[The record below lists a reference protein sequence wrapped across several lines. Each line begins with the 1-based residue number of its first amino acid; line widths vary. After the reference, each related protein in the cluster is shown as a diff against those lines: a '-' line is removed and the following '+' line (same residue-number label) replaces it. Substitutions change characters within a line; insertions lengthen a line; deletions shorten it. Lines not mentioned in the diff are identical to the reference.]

1 MSTWARDESG
11 EGITELLTKEEA
23 AETAV
28 KPYKPLDILFIVLTV
43 GMVIFQLMSTQHQF
57 QGTTSQQNTHLML
70 ALTITFL
77 AAFRRAR
84 RFRWVYLVL
93 LAIGLLATGYIQIF
107 FKEIEYSV
115 QFGTVA
121 TLEQVIGIVMII
133 IPIIACY
140 FAFGPPIAV
149 VASLFLAYVFL
160 GQYLPISIGH
170 SGHTL
175 ERITLRLSIGL
186 TSGIYGSFLQASLS
200 YVFLLIVFG
209 AVLQLTGASEFFM
222 GIAKMMGQRI
232 RGGAA
237 QTAVIGSAMM
247 GTVSGSP
254 MANVAVTGAYTI
266 PTMKSTGFRPMV
278 AGAVEAA
285 ASTGGQIMPPVMGAA
300 AFIMASYLGI
310 SYAKIMVVAFIPAL
324 LYFFGVFS
332 YIFFEAG
339 RWKPS
344 VWREVVNTKEL
355 LFRAPLFIV
364 PLGLLVYLL
373 LLGYTVMMGAFWAII
388 SAYGLCLLRKETRPS
403 LRMTLDGVSKGAVA
417 GCGIAVTTAVLG
429 VMTASMTMTG
439 LGLRIP
445 DILQSFSGGNLIPA
459 LILAF
464 VAALI
469 LGCGLH
475 TIAVYTIVALTVAP
489 GIVAM
494 GIPQLTAHFFILY
507 GGVFS
512 NVTPPVAMAAL
523 VGAGIA
529 GSKFMPTAFQALKI
543 ALPGFI
549 LPFAFIWCPPLLGNF
564 TNPIMDILAILSV
577 AACLFFTASG
587 LAGYFIRGTNWLERG
602 MMILAAVGFLGF
614 SFTYNFSYLL
624 GALALVAILVAWQM
638 MRKKLEVKTA

>member
-1 MSTWARDESG
+1 MVRDESG
-11 EGITELLTKEEA
+11 ESVTDLLTKEEVGRPKKLA
-23 AETAV
+23 DKIFV
-28 KPYKPLDILFIVLTV
+28 GLGV
-43 GMVIFQLMSTQHQF
+43 GMVIFQMMSTVHMF
-57 QGTTSQQNTHLML
+57 QGTVSQQNTHLML
-70 ALTITFL
+70 ALVITFL
-77 AAFRRAR
+77 GAYRKAR
-84 RFRWVYLVL
+84 RFRWVF
-93 LAIGLLATGYIQIF
+93 LALIGIALIPTGYIQIF
-107 FKEIEYSV
+107 FPQIIYTT
-115 QFGTVA
+115 QFGTA
-121 TLEQVIGIVMII
+121 APLEQYMGMVLFI

-160 GQYLPISIGH
+160 GQYLPHFLGH
-170 SGHTL
+170 GGYAL
-175 ERITLRLSIGL
+175 ERITLRLGIGL
-186 TSGIYGSFLQASLS
+186 DSGIYGSFLQASLS

-209 AVLQLTGASEFFM
+209 AVLHLSGASEFFM
-222 GIAKMMGQRI
+222 GIARMAGQRI

-254 MANVAVTGAYTI
+254 MANVAITGAYTI
-266 PTMKSTGFRPMV
+266 PTMKATGFRPMV

-285 ASTGGQIMPPVMGAA
+285 ASTGGQIMPPIMGAA

-310 SYAKIMVVAFIPAL
+310 SYAKIMVIAFIPAF

-339 RWKPS
+339 RWRPS
-344 VWREVVNTKEL
+344 VWRELVDTKEL
-355 LFRAPLFIV
+355 LLRAPLFIV
-364 PLGLLVYLL
+364 PLLLLVLILL
-373 LLGYTVMMGAFWAII
+373 SGRTVMMGAFWAII

-403 LRMTLDGVSKGAVA
+403 LWRTLDALAKGAAA
-417 GCGIAVTTAVLG
+417 GCGIAVTCAVLG
-429 VMTASMTMTG
+429 MMTVIMTMTG

-445 DILQSFSGGNLIPA
+445 DILQSFSGGNLVPA

-464 VAALI
+464 AAALV

-475 TIAVYTIVALTVAP
+475 TVAVYTIVALTVAP
-489 GIVAM
+489 GIIAM
-494 GIPQLTAHFFILY
+494 GVPEMTAHFFILY

-529 GSKFMPTAFQALKI
+529 GSKFIPTAFQALKI

-549 LPFAFIWCPPLLGNF
+549 LPFAFIWCEPLMGHY
-564 TNPIMDILAILSV
+564 TNPLMDVLALLSV
-577 AACLFFTASG
+577 AACLFTVSSG
-587 LAGYFIRGTNWLERG
+587 IAGYFIRTSNWVERG

-614 SFTYNFSYLL
+614 SFTYNFGYLI
-624 GALALVAILVAWQM
+624 GALILVAVVTAWQFARREKPKYSM
-638 MRKKLEVKTA
+638 